1 MALAL
6 VSSLGVTLGILLFF
20 VGLVK
25 PRKDEG
31 AAVESRLT
39 AYGSRIATLE
49 ERELQRPF
57 SERVVKPI
65 IERLSSVM
73 ASRTPQQSMEGI
85 RRKLDLAGNPN
96 NMTVS
101 DFLGLRLFGA
111 LAGFGGA
118 ILITWILWTGSP
130 FLAKLLAPVGLGFMG
145 FNFPNMWLNGKI
157 GARQK
162 EAVKA
167 MPDALDLLTISVEAG
182 MGFEQGLSKV
192 AEKWENALTLE
203 FRRMLREQQLGKSR
217 RESLRA
223 MAERLDVPDVSA
235 FVAAIIQADQLGV
248 SIARILQVQSEDM
261 RTKRRQRIE
270 QQVAVAPLKMTFPM
284 VLFMMPALWIII
296 LGPIVPLV
304 ANMMK
309 K

>member
-1 MALAL
+1 MA
-6 VSSLGVTLGILLFF
+6 
-20 VGLVK
+20 
-25 PRKDEG
+25 
-31 AAVESRLT
+31 
-39 AYGSRIATLE
+39 
-49 ERELQRPF
+49 Q
-57 SERVVKPI
+57 
-65 IERLSSVM
+65 
-73 ASRTPQQSMEGI
+73 RTPAQSMEGI

-111 LAGFGGA
+111 LAGFGGVT
-118 ILITWILWTGSP
+118 LVTWVLLGPP
-130 FLAKLLAPVGLGFMG
+130 FPVKLLAPFLAGFMG
-145 FNFPNMWLNGKI
+145 FNLPNMWLGGKI

-162 EAVKA
+162 EAVQA

-192 AEKWENALTLE
+192 AEKWENSLTLE

-223 MAERLDVPDVSA
+223 MADRLDVPDVSA

-304 ANMMK
+304 AKMTK
-309 K
+309 